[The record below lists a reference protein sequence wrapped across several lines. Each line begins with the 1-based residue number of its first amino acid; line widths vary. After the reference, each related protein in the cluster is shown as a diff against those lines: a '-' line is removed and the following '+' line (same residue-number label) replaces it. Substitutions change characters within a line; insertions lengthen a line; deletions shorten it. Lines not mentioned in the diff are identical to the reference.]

1 MFSILVVR
9 IVLWVHTFVSLLKL
23 VGICILNTYNLLHVN
38 YTPIKFFK
46 KKLTEVKKK
55 GICPKTYVY
64 NTVLKVIF
72 KEEGCSLL
80 AEYLSRMTFS

>member
-1 MFSILVVR
+1 MGAYICQFVETCRHMYFKYIQFITCQLYSNK
-9 IVLWVHTFVSLLKL
+9 VLL
-23 VGICILNTYNLLHVN
+23 
-38 YTPIKFFK
+38 K